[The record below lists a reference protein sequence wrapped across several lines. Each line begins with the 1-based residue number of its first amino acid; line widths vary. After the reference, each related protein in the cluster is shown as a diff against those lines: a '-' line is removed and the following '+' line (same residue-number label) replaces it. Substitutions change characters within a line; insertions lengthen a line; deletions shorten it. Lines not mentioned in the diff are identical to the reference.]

1 MTVKELKEKLEIII
15 EDGKEDYLVFVDD
28 FDNGFYEDFE
38 ITIIDFYKEIII
50 SVNNYN

>member
-15 EDGKEDYLVFVDD
+15 EDGKEDYTVFVDD

-38 ITIIDFYKEIII
+38 ITVIDFFKEIII